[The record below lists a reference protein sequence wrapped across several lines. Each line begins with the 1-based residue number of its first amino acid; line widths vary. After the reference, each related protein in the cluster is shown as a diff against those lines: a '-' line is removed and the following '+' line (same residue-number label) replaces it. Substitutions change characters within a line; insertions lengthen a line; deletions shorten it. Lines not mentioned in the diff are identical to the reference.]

1 MTYPRNHGPG
11 STSAER
17 RTDML
22 TADIVQIGIYFL
34 EVYGKC
40 NAEAFFMGTD
50 VPPTVYRRV
59 IDGRFRNRKSGGDV
73 EYEHVLA

>member
-1 MTYPRNHGPG
+1 
-11 STSAER
+11 
-17 RTDML
+17 
-22 TADIVQIGIYFL
+22 
-34 EVYGKC
+34 
-40 NAEAFFMGTD
+40 MGTD